1 MTKMKLLN
9 SCIYEGHVAH
19 KRSKPKVHQL
29 RYRVFCLSLDIDEL
43 DRLHRRL
50 KWFSVNSFNI
60 LSFYDRDHG
69 SGTNE
74 PLRPWVEHHLQ
85 QAHVDLDGGAIK
97 IVCYPR
103 IFGYAFNPL
112 TTYFCYHQ
120 DGSLRAMLYEVSNTF
135 GQRHSYLFPI
145 QKKTGKMFRHSCE
158 KRFYVSP
165 FLEVAGQYEFSVRPL
180 SDRLFLHIRQTDGD
194 GPVLDA
200 WTTGQKRHLNDR
212 TILSSLLRYP
222 LLTLKIIAGIH
233 WEALRLWSKGIAT
246 TERPNPPRVPVT
258 IIDDQTI

>member
-1 MTKMKLLN
+1 MTMKLFN

-19 KRSKPKVHQL
+19 KRSRPRVHQL

-43 DRLHRRL
+43 DQLHRRL

-69 SGTNE
+69 PGTNE
-74 PLRPWVEHHLQ
+74 PLRPWIEHHLR
-85 QAHVDLDGGAIK
+85 QADVDLEGGSIK

-103 IFGYAFNPL
+103 VFGYAFNPL

-120 DGSLRAMLYEVSNTF
+120 DGTLRAMLYEVSNTF
-135 GQRHSYLFPI
+135 GQRHSYLFPV
-145 QKKTGKMFRHSCE
+145 KTQSSKLFKHSCE

-165 FLEVAGQYEFSVRPL
+165 FLKVSGQYHFTVRSL
-180 SDRLFLHIRQTDGD
+180 TDQLFLHIRQSDSD
-194 GPVLDA
+194 GPTLDA
-200 WTTGQKRHLNDR
+200 WTTGKKKHLTDR
-212 TILSSLLRYP
+212 NIFSSLLRYP

-233 WEALRLWSKGIAT
+233 LEALKLWAKGVST
-246 TERPNPPRVPVT
+246 TERPNAPNMPVT
-258 IIDDQTI
+258 IINDRLI